1 MSKSDINERL
11 LRLLKSIKL
20 EEDFKNRLN
29 TDEFKAYQQVE
40 QIEHEHGLNKKR
52 TEFYSSHK
60 QNELSKILW
69 PDEVK
74 DKLKNIAW
82 FIIITLVTWG
92 IDKLLD
98 CFFN

>member
-1 MSKSDINERL
+1 MSKSDINE
-11 LRLLKSIKL
+11 RLLKSIKL

-40 QIEHEHGLNKKR
+40 QIEHKQGLNKKR
-52 TEFYSSHK
+52 TEFYSNHK

-69 PDEVK
+69 PEEVK
-74 DKLKNIAW
+74 DKLINISW
-82 FIIITLVTWG
+82 FILITVVTWG

>member
-11 LRLLKSIKL
+11 LKGIKL
-20 EEDFKNRLN
+20 ETDFKNTLDKN
-29 TDEFKAYQQVE
+29 EFEAYQQ
-40 QIEHEHGLNKKR
+40 IEKIEYEHGLNKKR
-52 TEFYSSHK
+52 IEFYSSHK

-69 PDEVK
+69 PKEVK
-74 DKLKNIAW
+74 DKLINIFW
-82 FIIITLVTWG
+82 FILITVVTWG